1 MPAILKFFQVYFPPS
16 VIRKLATFAILFG
29 LGFLVQDF
37 LVLFFIT
44 FIFAYL
50 FLEVGET
57 LAHRIHSW

>member
-1 MPAILKFFQVYFPPS
+1 MPSILRFFEIYFPAS
-16 VIRKLATFAILFG
+16 VMQKIATFAVLIG
-29 LGFLVQDF
+29 LGFLVRDF

-57 LAHRIHSW
+57 LAHKIHDW